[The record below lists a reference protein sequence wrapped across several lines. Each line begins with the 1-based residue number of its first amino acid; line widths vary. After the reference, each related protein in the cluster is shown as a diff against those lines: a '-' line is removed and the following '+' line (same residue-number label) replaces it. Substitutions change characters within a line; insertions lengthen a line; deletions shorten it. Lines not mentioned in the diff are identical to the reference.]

1 MKDSTPPKNG
11 ARSSVPGAP
20 PGGRVHT
27 FRALQHRDY
36 RLLWTSLIV
45 SSIGTWMQII
55 AQSLLVLKIT
65 DGSAF
70 ALGTVSLAQAL
81 SFFVFA
87 LIGGSIADRI
97 NKRRF
102 LLLTQS
108 LSMGLACVL
117 GILTIT
123 GVIQVWMIVCLA
135 FCSGTILSFDQ
146 PTRSSLLP
154 LLVPKEDLMNA
165 ISLQSIVFNGSAVVG
180 PALGA
185 VTIGMLTYVGQHLGM
200 TNPLVGFAGNF
211 FLNALSYLG
220 ILVVLFFL
228 HIPPER
234 AAEST
239 EKRGPMLGSI
249 RAALGTVKQD
259 SALPWVLM
267 GYGAQL
273 FFGPSPSLILPYFA
287 TQILFLSTTQLG
299 LFFSATGLGTI
310 LGALIVASLGD
321 FRYKGY
327 LLLVSFAGWC
337 AALFLFAFSHA
348 FWLSLISLLLFGIAQ
363 NGVGATTITLLQT
376 RVPPHM
382 RGRVMSLN
390 TLFIMGVRPL
400 GDFPAGALIEGI
412 GGPNT
417 VLLSTGVVAIYTFY
431 LCVLYLLDNPPS
443 VKASAAP
450 QPERTSDPLSQPG
463 RPTTSIMLAQTDKMP
478 TTSTILARTG
488 KTMER
493 FGNTEENPW

>member
-1 MKDSTPPKNG
+1 MKDETPSQS
-11 ARSSVPGAP
+11 REERRPGKQT
-20 PGGRVHT
+20 GGRIHT
-27 FRALQHRDY
+27 FQALRHREY
-36 RLLWTSLIV
+36 RLLWISLVV

-70 ALGTVSLAQAL
+70 ALGSVSLAQAL

-87 LIGGSIADRI
+87 LIGGGLADRI
-97 NKRRF
+97 DKRRF
-102 LLLTQS
+102 LLVTQS

-117 GILTIT
+117 GVLTMT
-123 GVIQVWMIVCLA
+123 GVIQVWMIICLA

-146 PTRSSLLP
+146 PTRSSLVP

-165 ISLQSIVFNGSAVVG
+165 ISLQSIVFNGSAVAG
-180 PALGA
+180 PALGG
-185 VTIGMLTYVGQHLGM
+185 VTISALAYAGQRLGL

-211 FLNALSYLG
+211 FLNAFSFLG
-220 ILVVLFFL
+220 TLVVLYFL
-228 HIPPER
+228 CIPPER
-234 AAEST
+234 AAEGT
-239 EKRGPMLGSI
+239 ERHGPILASI
-249 RAALGTVKQD
+249 RAALGTVRQD

-267 GYGAQL
+267 GYGSLL

-287 TQILFLSTTQLG
+287 TQILFLSNMQLG
-299 LFFSATGLGTI
+299 LLFSATGLGTV

-327 LLLVSFAGWC
+327 LLLVSFLGWC
-337 AALFLFAFSHA
+337 AALFLFAVSHA
-348 FWLSLISLLLFGIAQ
+348 FWLSLISLLLYGMSQ

-376 RVPPHM
+376 RVPPQM

-412 GGPNT
+412 GAPGT
-417 VLLSTGVVAIYTFY
+417 VLLCTGVVAVYAFY
-431 LCVLYLLDNPPS
+431 VCVLYLLDNPLFRTRP
-443 VKASAAP
+443 AAP
-450 QPERTSDPLSQPG
+450 QPKQHTGHASGLSGEVASITLAHAGEPISVPDARETTRAYDER
-463 RPTTSIMLAQTDKMP
+463 
-478 TTSTILARTG
+478 
-488 KTMER
+488 
-493 FGNTEENPW
+493 